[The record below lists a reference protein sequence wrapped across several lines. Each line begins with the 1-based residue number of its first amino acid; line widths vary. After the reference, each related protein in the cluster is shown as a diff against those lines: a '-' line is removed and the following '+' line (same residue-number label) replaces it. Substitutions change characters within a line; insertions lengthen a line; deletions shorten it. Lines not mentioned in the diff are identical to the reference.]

1 MYILSVTT
9 SHYMYMYNYKLSF
22 SLSLPLSPPPLSLSL
37 SLSPSPSC
45 FATGSCD
52 GTSIIWRYTS
62 SQWTSIVLLANID
75 QHVMYV
81 HTYTNV
87 YMYLSIIVWSIILTG
102 IIINGLYR
110 KFELILIKIGFFM
123 NF

>member
-22 SLSLPLSPPPLSLSL
+22 SLSLSPSLPLSLSL
-37 SLSPSPSC
+37 SLSPSS

-52 GTSIIWRYTS
+52 GSSIIWRYTS

-87 YMYLSIIVWSIILTG
+87 CMYLSIIVWSIILTG
-102 IIINGLYR
+102 IIITGLYR
-110 KFELILIKIGFFM
+110 KFELIPIKIGFFT